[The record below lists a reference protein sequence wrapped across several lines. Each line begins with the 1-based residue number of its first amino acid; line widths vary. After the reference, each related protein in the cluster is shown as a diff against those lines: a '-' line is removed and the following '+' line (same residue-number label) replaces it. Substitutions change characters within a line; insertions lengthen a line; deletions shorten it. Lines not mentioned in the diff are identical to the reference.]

1 MKRIDGRAADEAR
14 PVNITRD
21 YLPYAEG
28 SVLFELGETR
38 VICSATVEE
47 KVPGWLR
54 GRGRGWVTA
63 EYSMLPRATEVRTTR
78 EVVSGRPKGRTSEI
92 QRLIGRSL
100 RSVVEMN
107 KLGGEVQIVLDCD
120 VINAD
125 GGTRTASI
133 TGSFIALHDAL
144 THLKAKGRIK
154 GDMPLTGF
162 IAATSVGVIDGIP
175 CLDLNYEEDKGADV
189 DMNIVMNSAGE
200 IIEIQG
206 TAEKEPF
213 PRPVLEQ
220 LLDRAEKGIS
230 ELIGRQQSV
239 LWADGKKAT

>member
-1 MKRIDGRAADEAR
+1 MKRNDARAADEAR

-54 GRGRGWVTA
+54 GKGRGWVTA
-63 EYSMLPRATEVRTTR
+63 EYSMLPRATEQRTTR

-100 RSVVEMN
+100 RSVVELD
-107 KLGGEVQIVLDCD
+107 KLGEVQITLDCD

-133 TGSFIALHDAL
+133 TGAFIALHDAL

-154 GDMPLTGF
+154 GDLPLTGF
-162 IAATSVGVIDGIP
+162 IAATSVGVIDGVP
-175 CLDLNYEEDKGADV
+175 CLDLNYEEDKRADV
-189 DMNIVMNSAGE
+189 DMNVVMNSAGE

-206 TAEKEPF
+206 TAEREPF
-213 PRPVLEQ
+213 PRSVLEQ
-220 LLDRAEKGIS
+220 LLDQAEKGIS
-230 ELIGRQQSV
+230 ELVVVQQSL
-239 LWADGKKAT
+239 LWPDGQKTD